1 MRMTLPAVAVVL
13 LLASAPL
20 AQDGEAPEQR
30 APGGKGATMDYGSF
44 LSSTVSRV
52 KYRTD
57 EDLLSHKGISIR
69 VGPQAAMC
77 FDSDLLRWAGGWTGG
92 FLDLSN
98 THLVSYKGSL
108 PTTLEGTLRFTTSRG
123 PGWAVGDDFAD
134 PRPYPYGPLPEERGR
149 YLGLYRHGERVVLS
163 YVVAGCS
170 ILELPGFTGEAFTRT
185 IRLGPSRETLSLRAA
200 EGQVP
205 VGLVGAPEGAAVV
218 TAGGE
223 VRVRIPP
230 RSSSSL
236 FTVVIGG
243 SKAGLPEDPAPL
255 CSGGPSRWGE
265 PQVTRGAL
273 GAGPGPYV
281 VDTLVLP
288 EANPWKSWL
297 RLTGLDFFSDGRAA
311 FCTWN
316 GDVWTVEGIDEKL
329 ERLTFRR
336 FAAGLYEPL
345 GLKIVGDQVY
355 VLGRDRIT
363 RLRDLDGDGEAD
375 FYENFHDAL
384 TTMANYHAFV
394 FELHTDSRGNF
405 YYAVDGHRVD
415 PSVPLHGCIVKV
427 SPDGRRHEVV
437 ATGLRAPN
445 GLSVGPGDEITCS
458 DQEGHWVPTSRLNW
472 VRRGGFYGY
481 VPHSGRKDPP
491 ASYDPPLCW
500 IPHGVDNSSGG
511 QVWVTSDRWGPLS
524 GALLHTS
531 YGKASL
537 FLVPFERA
545 GDVVQGGVARFPL
558 AFASGVMRGRF
569 HPKDGQLY
577 LAGLRGWQ
585 TTGLRDGC
593 LQRVRYTGQ
602 PVHMVTGL
610 KVTRDGLELTFPHP
624 LDPETAASADSWA
637 AQMWNYRWSEKYG
650 SPEFSV
656 SDPARQGR
664 DPVEIRAA
672 RLSSDGRTVSL
683 AIPGIRPVMQMLVR
697 GRVRAA
703 DGAAVPVEL
712 YLTIN
717 RVP

>member
-1 MRMTLPAVAVVL
+1 MRMTL
-13 LLASAPL
+13 LAAAIVGIFTPSL
-20 AQDGEAPEQR
+20 GAQDGEAPEQR

-57 EDLLSHKGISIR
+57 DDLLTYKGISIR
-69 VGPQAAMC
+69 VGPQATMC

-108 PTTLEGTLRFTTSRG
+108 PTTIQGTLKFTTPRG
-123 PGWAVGDDFAD
+123 PGWAAGDDFSD
-134 PRPYPYGPLPEERGR
+134 PRPHPYGPLPVERGR
-149 YLGLYRHGERVVLS
+149 YLGLYRHGDRVVVAF
-163 YVVAGCS
+163 VVADCPV
-170 ILELPGFTGEAFTRT
+170 LELPGFAGEAFTRT
-185 IRLGPSRETLSLRAA
+185 IRLGPSRETLTLRVA

-218 TAGGE
+218 AAAGE

-230 RSSSSL
+230 RASPAL
-236 FTVVIGG
+236 FTVVVGG
-243 SKAGLPEDPAPL
+243 TKAGPPEDPAAL
-255 CSGGPSRWGE
+255 CSGGPPRWGE

-273 GAGPGPYV
+273 GGGPGPYA

-345 GLKIVGDQVY
+345 GLKIVRDEVY

-363 RLRDLDGDGEAD
+363 LLRDLNGDGEAD

-384 TTMANYHAFV
+384 TTMANYHAFA
-394 FELHTDSRGNF
+394 FELHTDGKGNF

-427 SPDGRRHEVV
+427 SPDGRRHEVF
-437 ATGLRAPN
+437 AAGLRAPN
-445 GLSVGPGDEITCS
+445 GMSVGPGDEITCS
-458 DQEGHWVPTSRLNW
+458 DQEGHWIPTSRLNW

-481 VPHSGRKDPP
+481 VPHSGRKEPP

-531 YGKASL
+531 YGKAAL

-545 GDVVQGGVARFPL
+545 GDVVQGGVVKFPL
-558 AFASGVMRGRF
+558 AFASGILRGRF

-577 LAGLRGWQ
+577 LVGLRGWQ
-585 TTGLRDGC
+585 TAGLRDGC
-593 LQRVRYTGQ
+593 LQRVRYTGR

-610 KVTRDGLELTFPHP
+610 RVTREGLELAFPNP
-624 LDPETAASADSWA
+624 LDPETAGSADSWA
-637 AQMWNYRWSEKYG
+637 AQRWNYRWSEKYG
-650 SPEFSV
+650 SPELSV
-656 SDPARQGR
+656 SDPTRQGR

-672 RLSSDGRTVSL
+672 RLSADGRTVTL
-683 AIPGIRPVMQMLVR
+683 EIPGIAPVMQMLVR

-703 DGAAVPVEL
+703 DGAAVPVEI
-712 YLTIN
+712 YLTIH